1 MLKKISIDSHV
12 GFFEE
17 EAEELA
23 GVIREMIKKGDF
35 DEIPNR
41 VLKTIKVSVNEE
53 EYEDENDDEFISEE
67 DKSDTR

>member
-41 VLKTIKVSVNEE
+41 VLRTIKISVDDE
-53 EYEDENDDEFISEE
+53 EYEDETEE
-67 DKSDTR
+67 DK